1 MNLDWDDHRTRK
13 FVTNI
18 GVITSDGLNGPN
30 IMTVEWAHHISHAP
44 SLMAICITKYD
55 ATYDNI
61 IHSKE
66 FGISLCASDQNVVSS
81 ISGEYSG
88 FKVDKIEVLKEFGVE
103 FYQAKKINVE
113 MLKDAAMNAE
123 CKLYKVLELGD
134 HTMFIGKVIELSAS
148 LKPPL
153 IYHNGKYWKP
163 GKQMPKPD
171 SSILKKIDA
180 VVAKHTKYT
189 E

>member
-1 MNLDWDDHRTRK
+1 MDIAWNDNRTRK
-13 FVTNI
+13 FATNI
-18 GVITSDGLNGPN
+18 GIITSNGPNGPN
-30 IMTVEWAHHISHAP
+30 IMAVEWTHHISHAP

-61 IHSKE
+61 IYNKE
-66 FGISLCASDQNVVSS
+66 FGVSLCASDQNVVSS
-81 ISGEYSG
+81 ISGGYSG

-103 FYQAKKINVE
+103 FYHAKKITVE

-123 CKLYKVLELGD
+123 CKLYNIIELGD

-148 LKPPL
+148 DKQPL
-153 IYHNGKYWKP
+153 IYHNGKYWKL
-163 GKQMPKPD
+163 GKQIPKPKP
-171 SSILKKIDA
+171 SILNKIESI
-180 VVAKHTKYT
+180 VAKHTKYI